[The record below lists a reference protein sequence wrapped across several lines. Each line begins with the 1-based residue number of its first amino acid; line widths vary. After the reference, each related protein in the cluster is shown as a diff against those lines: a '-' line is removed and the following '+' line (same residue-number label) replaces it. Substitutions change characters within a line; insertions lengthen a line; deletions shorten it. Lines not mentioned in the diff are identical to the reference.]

1 MKKEQL
7 LYDKFV
13 DTLNNILDGEPTPKE
28 LEIVMNFLKNNNI
41 QATMTNKGLANIS
54 EKVMQLPFEYE
65 DELPLKRIK

>member
-13 DTLNNILDGEPTPKE
+13 DKLNNILDGEPSPKE

-41 QATMTNKGLANIS
+41 QASITNKGLSNIAD
-54 EKVMQLPFEYE
+54 KVMKLPF
-65 DELPLKRIK
+65 DEEEMPLKRIK